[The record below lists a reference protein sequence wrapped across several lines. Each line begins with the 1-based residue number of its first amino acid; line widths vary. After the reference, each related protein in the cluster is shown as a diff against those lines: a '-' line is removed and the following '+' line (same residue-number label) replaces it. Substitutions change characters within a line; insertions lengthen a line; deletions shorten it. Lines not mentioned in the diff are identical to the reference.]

1 MSPTKFN
8 PLAKKG
14 FDKIGMSRAEAEA
27 DFLKLDQTTPQTV
40 TGGTPNLNLDN
51 DSAPTGQADGYLAV
65 VDDTLWYFAGSHRY
79 KITATLD
86 DPVVEPPVTGNPI
99 GLLLCLTYN
108 LE

>member
-1 MSPTKFN
+1 
-8 PLAKKG
+8 
-14 FDKIGMSRAEAEA
+14 MSRAEAEA